1 MTADLRSL
9 TQMFLDTF
17 IRSDRAACLLPHWLA
32 FYSTGTIVYDSIKMS
47 TLFRRPTALPHVEM
61 LLKLCP
67 STAYISFVNRFMM
80 RFAQHLIPSQFL
92 HPEPLRRE
100 HTINGIFV
108 PVTPKPGNKK
118 AAVTRGTRVVRGGGR
133 GGAGRS
139 SDAPKTAAAPTTILS
154 VWMHGRRL
162 HSCQTSRLKHQ
173 LLSTFSDSSF
183 GNPQRLKALRRA
195 TRLPSLSVYDILKT
209 IQPEFV
215 SPPLQVSVVSGFV
228 SASLDFE
235 NASTLSVNTIWTS
248 KDSMSL
254 YPEAVDLHMAGG
266 GQKQVSAGSYKCFV
280 PLKVAAD
287 PSVTCIGF
295 PAGSTP
301 SDAIDTVV
309 AAQIGSGR
317 LSDLDLCVAIE
328 RTFDSSKSWYELC
341 FSWSTKPTRPSDAR
355 ENVIQALL
363 DQLKQ
368 ELKIG
373 SNAVTQQ
380 KRRVPLQSTSS
391 AGSKAAVY
399 RRVTFPMME
408 TSEKLVRECF
418 DDNPVNLFPLL
429 ASELSKA
436 AIVACGY
443 CKESTA
449 CLDTLY
455 SPRFLASDLSSAAVM
470 LFERSSAVFPS
481 GSSVSFAEKLLF
493 RNTVFFPP
501 KVTIQ
506 KSIVRV
512 LTANIDE
519 SNSDIIMK
527 VFRCCR
533 HVSVLTLLIGTCLR
547 LIRTPTK
554 VDLGKTMLLET
565 SKIAV
570 KAEGPTIAAFSK
582 FCEVS
587 FLTIRSF
594 LEEETKWNTPTRNEL
609 TQEWGDAAEVDVDLD
624 FLPWCAHRLA
634 PCLLCF

>member
-1 MTADLRSL
+1 
-9 TQMFLDTF
+9 
-17 IRSDRAACLLPHWLA
+17 
-32 FYSTGTIVYDSIKMS
+32 
-47 TLFRRPTALPHVEM
+47 
-61 LLKLCP
+61 
-67 STAYISFVNRFMM
+67 
-80 RFAQHLIPSQFL
+80 
-92 HPEPLRRE
+92 
-100 HTINGIFV
+100 
-108 PVTPKPGNKK
+108 
-118 AAVTRGTRVVRGGGR
+118 
-133 GGAGRS
+133 
-139 SDAPKTAAAPTTILS
+139 
-154 VWMHGRRL
+154 
-162 HSCQTSRLKHQ
+162 
-173 LLSTFSDSSF
+173 
-183 GNPQRLKALRRA
+183 
-195 TRLPSLSVYDILKT
+195 
-209 IQPEFV
+209 
-215 SPPLQVSVVSGFV
+215 
-228 SASLDFE
+228 
-235 NASTLSVNTIWTS
+235 
-248 KDSMSL
+248 
-254 YPEAVDLHMAGG
+254 
-266 GQKQVSAGSYKCFV
+266 
-280 PLKVAAD
+280 
-287 PSVTCIGF
+287 
-295 PAGSTP
+295 
-301 SDAIDTVV
+301 
-309 AAQIGSGR
+309 
-317 LSDLDLCVAIE
+317 
-328 RTFDSSKSWYELC
+328 
-341 FSWSTKPTRPSDAR
+341 
-355 ENVIQALL
+355 
-363 DQLKQ
+363 
-368 ELKIG
+368 
-373 SNAVTQQ
+373 
-380 KRRVPLQSTSS
+380 
-391 AGSKAAVY
+391 
-399 RRVTFPMME
+399 MME

-624 FLPWCAHRLA
+624 FLPWCAHRRA